1 MNTDNQDR
9 TLDSKIELPSLN
21 AFQAITFAIKNSFD
35 FKGRARRSEYWWF
48 ILFGLV
54 AISSIIWTS
63 NKWTLPSFITLSI
76 TILIL
81 LPIISVSSRRLHDIG
96 KSGWLQAIFWFMWI
110 SALVLVIM
118 MIASFGVGIMVGLNF
133 FTNIFNDIEG
143 RPTLNT
149 NFNQNVQYAVLIGS
163 FIASVITFMGA
174 FTIILA
180 LCKWLS
186 RKGDYGDNKYGP
198 DPRL

>member
-1 MNTDNQDR
+1 M
-9 TLDSKIELPSLN
+9 
-21 AFQAITFAIKNSFD
+21 
-35 FKGRARRSEYWWF
+35 WV
-48 ILFGLV
+48 LV
-54 AISSIIWTS
+54 
-63 NKWTLPSFITLSI
+63 
-76 TILIL
+76 
-81 LPIISVSSRRLHDIG
+81 
-96 KSGWLQAIFWFMWI
+96 
-110 SALVLVIM
+110 LVLVIM
-118 MIASFGVGIMVGLNF
+118 MITSFGVAMMVGLNF
-133 FTNIFNDIEG
+133 FTDIFNDIEG

-186 RKGDYGDNKYGP
+186 RKGDYGDNKYGQ

>member
-1 MNTDNQDR
+1 MYTENE
-9 TLDSKIELPSLN
+9 SPKISHQTELPSLN
-21 AFQAITFAIKNSFD
+21 FYQAITFAIKNSLNFQ
-35 FKGRARRSEYWWF
+35 GRARRSEYWWF

-54 AISSIIWTS
+54 AISSITWAS

-76 TILIL
+76 SILIL

-110 SALVLVIM
+110 LVLVLVIM
-118 MIASFGVGIMVGLNF
+118 MITSFGVAMMVGLNF
-133 FTNIFNDIEG
+133 FTDIFNDIEG

-186 RKGDYGDNKYGP
+186 RKGDYGDNKYGQ

>member
-21 AFQAITFAIKNSFD
+21 AFRAITFAIKNSFD

-163 FIASVITFMGA
+163 FIASVITFM
-174 FTIILA
+174 
-180 LCKWLS
+180 
-186 RKGDYGDNKYGP
+186 
-198 DPRL
+198 

>member
-1 MNTDNQDR
+1 MYTENE
-9 TLDSKIELPSLN
+9 SPKISHQTELPSLN
-21 AFQAITFAIKNSFD
+21 FYQAITFAIKNSLNFQ
-35 FKGRARRSEYWWF
+35 GRARRSEYWWF

-63 NKWTLPSFITLSI
+63 NKWTLPTFITLSI

-110 SALVLVIM
+110 LVLVLVII
-118 MIASFGVGIMVGLNF
+118 MIASFGVGMMVGLNF

-186 RKGDYGDNKYGP
+186 RKGDSGDNKYGP

>member
-1 MNTDNQDR
+1 MYTENE
-9 TLDSKIELPSLN
+9 SPKISHQTELPSLN
-21 AFQAITFAIKNSFD
+21 FYQAITFAIKNSLNFQ
-35 FKGRARRSEYWWF
+35 GRARRSEYWWF

-54 AISSIIWTS
+54 AISSITWAS

-76 TILIL
+76 SILIL

-133 FTNIFNDIEG
+133 FTNIF
-143 RPTLNT
+143 
-149 NFNQNVQYAVLIGS
+149 
-163 FIASVITFMGA
+163 
-174 FTIILA
+174 
-180 LCKWLS
+180 
-186 RKGDYGDNKYGP
+186 KY
-198 DPRL
+198 

>member
-1 MNTDNQDR
+1 MYTENE
-9 TLDSKIELPSLN
+9 SPKISHQTELPSLN
-21 AFQAITFAIKNSFD
+21 FYQAITFAIKNSLNFQ
-35 FKGRARRSEYWWF
+35 GRARRSEYWWF

-76 TILIL
+76 SILIL

-133 FTNIFNDIEG
+133 FTNILNDIEG

-186 RKGDYGDNKYGP
+186 RKGDYGDNKYGQ